1 MADEPINERP
11 RTRSSEV
18 NQDDLPANTPPD
30 DEDDVPAQ
38 PSGGDDD
45 FDQGHG
51 DGGLVGGPPSDED
64 VGVNMGVGA
73 GPAISDNP
81 QMGFGEEVLN
91 IEEPSN
97 HAVWALLEQRRKL
110 LQAHKDFDK
119 AVRDV
124 KKAFVYDGV
133 DKVLRYGHH
142 TIKITATPASTKEI
156 SFTRGAGHRTHF
168 GYKEP
173 VDVG

>member
-1 MADEPINERP
+1 MPRP
-11 RTRSSEV
+11 RTTSSAV
-18 NQDDLPANTPPD
+18 NTDDLPPDKPP
-30 DEDDVPAQ
+30 EHE
-38 PSGGDDD
+38 DD

-51 DGGLVGGPPSDED
+51 DGNQDPPTNED
-64 VGVNMGVGA
+64 VGMGVGA
-73 GPAISDNP
+73 RPAISDNP
-81 QMGFGEEVLN
+81 QIGFGEQVMN
-91 IEEPSN
+91 IEDYAN
-97 HAVWALLEQRRKL
+97 HAVWELLERRREL
-110 LQAHKDFDK
+110 LQAHKDYEQ

-133 DKVLRYGHH
+133 DKVIRYGHH
-142 TIKITATPASTKEI
+142 TVKITATPAGTKEI